1 MEFIVHRLTMATH
14 ARLKM
19 NLKPVT
25 TTCARLLCNRSCT
38 ADRAPA
44 SAAASCALEL
54 VEQRKDSDRAECC
67 LTWSMGDA
75 SMRLSRG
82 MAPSRNDNVIETRG
96 NKNVPV
102 DDAEATEC
110 TGSQTASDWVTLNV
124 ATLTTALP
132 ANITIIIIEQFLLER
147 NAQAG

>member
-1 MEFIVHRLTMATH
+1 MEVMVHRLTMATH

-67 LTWSMGDA
+67 LTCSMGDA

-82 MAPSRNDNVIETRG
+82 MAPSCKGDAFTMRG
-96 NKNVPV
+96 KRQRH
-102 DDAEATEC
+102 AEERC
-110 TGSQTASDWVTLNV
+110 TCKA
-124 ATLTTALP
+124 
-132 ANITIIIIEQFLLER
+132 R
-147 NAQAG
+147 C